1 MPPAIVAAGIA
12 ATGAVAGGVIASSA
26 SKKAAKTQAQA
37 AEQATAAQERMFEKQ
52 QEIQSPFQ
60 QGGLAAQNRLLELL
74 GIGPRAAPMRAAAQ
88 NQMVA
93 RRPEDYGL
101 TEINIPNIMGR
112 QYGDTSYIMDAEGRY
127 DPDFLIGGQRS
138 GVYRDAQGN
147 FITDVDAYMAQN
159 PLPEDVNQMAA
170 PAAGPA
176 PESDYGKYARDFGM
190 ADFEA
195 DPGYAFR
202 QSEGMKALERS
213 AAARGGLLSGG
224 TLKGIQRFGQDLAS
238 QEYTN
243 AFNRYQVNRANQL
256 NPLQS
261 LMGAGQSSANVLT
274 GAAGQMGQNQAAGI
288 TNAAQ
293 ARASGYVGSANALG
307 SALGSVGQTALQY
320 PMYNAQTNYLNSLS
334 SGGGYGGGSYGVGAP
349 ASVAPSNYMYGG
361 VNRSFA

>member
-1 MPPAIVAAGIA
+1 MPLAGPII
-12 ATGAVAGGVIASSA
+12 GAVGAIGGGVIASSA
-26 SKKAAKTQAQA
+26 AKKAAKTQAQA

-74 GIGPRAAPMRAAAQ
+74 GIGPRPVSAAPRNVNAFAPT
-88 NQMVA
+88 A
-93 RRPEDYGL
+93 RTPEAYGL

-112 QYGDTSYIMDAEGRY
+112 QYGDTSYLMDAEGNY
-127 DPDFLIGGQRS
+127 DPNFQIGGNRT
-138 GVYRDAQGN
+138 GIYRDAQGN
-147 FITDVDAYMAQN
+147 IVTEVDAYMAQN
-159 PLPEDVNQMAA
+159 PLPADVNMMAA
-170 PAAGPA
+170 PAAGPE
-176 PESDYGKYARDFGM
+176 PESDFGKYARDFGM
-190 ADFEA
+190 KDFEA

-224 TLKGIQRFGQDLAS
+224 TMKGIQRFGQDLAS
-238 QEYTN
+238 QEYQN

-307 SALGSVGQTALQY
+307 SALGSIGQTALQY
-320 PMYNAQTNYLNSLS
+320 PMYNAQMNYLNSLS
-334 SGGGYGGGSYGVGAP
+334 SGGGSYGGGVGASP